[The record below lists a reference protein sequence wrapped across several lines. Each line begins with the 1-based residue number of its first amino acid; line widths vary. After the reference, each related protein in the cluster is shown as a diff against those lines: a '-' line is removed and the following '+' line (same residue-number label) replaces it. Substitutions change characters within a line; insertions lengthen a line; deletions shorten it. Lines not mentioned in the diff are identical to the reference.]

1 MAEEAERPARKPA
14 WQAEDLLYG
23 RPMVNWS
30 ILYRFVLPAILAVA
44 LTARVAPAQT
54 GQLDASPTLFTV
66 MAALNAGG
74 FAAEAS
80 SPNNAAIRQQI
91 KDEILK
97 RNPPSLAALKA
108 FVAKHHLSNPAS
120 EFGQYV
126 SFALSISG
134 PPKFEFTTRDVMDV
148 PPDAATLHDLSPLLA
163 AFYKEADIDNLWKRS
178 QKAID
183 AFAERYHQPVSDAV
197 LQVSLYLRQPTSG
210 VRGRHFQIF
219 LEPQGPPNQIQIRS
233 YGNEY
238 TIVVTPSPDLRIF
251 DIRHGYLHYV
261 LDPLAPRN
269 EEILERKKVLAEAL
283 QRAHAISEDYRQDFP
298 RLVTESLIKAVEARL
313 DKRPQDVDAALR
325 QGYILT
331 PFFAEHLPV
340 YEKQEAAMQLYYT
353 QLVQAIDLKKEQVRL
368 ENVQFDRNPP
378 PPHSVRAA
386 EPPAPPPLTGAAKTL
401 EDAEQLY
408 TKRNQDPANLDA
420 AKKLY
425 LEVLTQ
431 TSEKAMQGAAY
442 YGLGRI
448 ALLQKDPETGERMFL
463 KSLDLDPEPQVKAWV
478 LVYLG
483 RLSLAAGEGEQAG
496 KYFNDALQVPG
507 ATEMARKAAQDG
519 IRQSPK

>member
-1 MAEEAERPARKPA
+1 
-14 WQAEDLLYG
+14 
-23 RPMVNWS
+23 MVNWS
-30 ILYRFVLPAILAVA
+30 ILYRFALPAILAVA

-66 MAALNAGG
+66 MAAVNAAG
-74 FAAEAS
+74 FDADAAS
-80 SPNNAAIRQQI
+80 GNNAPIRQQL

-108 FVAKHHLSNPAS
+108 FVAKHHLSNPGS

-126 SFALSISG
+126 SFALSVSG

-183 AFAERYHQPVSDAV
+183 SFVEHYHQPVSDAV

-269 EEILERKKVLAEAL
+269 AEVLERKKVLAEAL

-313 DKRPQDVDAALR
+313 DKRPQDVEAALK

-331 PFFAEHLPV
+331 PYFAEAMVV
-340 YEKQEAAMQLYYT
+340 YEKQQAAMQLYYT
-353 QLVQAIDLKKEQVRL
+353 QLVQGIDLKKEEARL

-378 PPHSVRAA
+378 PAHSVRAA
-386 EPPAPPPLTGAAKTL
+386 QPPAPPAPTGAAKTL
-401 EDAEQLY
+401 DDAEQLY
-408 TKRNQDPANLDA
+408 TKRDLDA
-420 AKKLY
+420 AKKQY
-425 LEVLTQ
+425 LEVLSQ
-431 TSEKAMQGAAY
+431 TSDKPMQGAAY

-448 ALLQKDPETGERMFL
+448 ALLQKDPETGERML
-463 KSLDLDPEPQVKAWV
+463 QKSLDLDPEPQVKAWV

-483 RLSLAAGEGEQAG
+483 RLSLAAGEGAQAG
-496 KYFNDALQVPG
+496 KYFSDALQVPG
-507 ATEMARKAAQDG
+507 ASDMARKAAQEG
-519 IRQSPK
+519 MRQSSK

>member
-1 MAEEAERPARKPA
+1 
-14 WQAEDLLYG
+14 
-23 RPMVNWS
+23 MVNWS
-30 ILYRFVLPAILAVA
+30 ILYRFVLPAFLAVA
-44 LTARVAPAQT
+44 LMVRVAPAQT

-66 MAALNAGG
+66 MAAV
-74 FAAEAS
+74 
-80 SPNNAAIRQQI
+80 NAAGFDADAASPSNALIRQQI
-91 KDEILK
+91 KEEILK

-108 FVAKHHLSNPAS
+108 FVAKHHLSSPAS

-148 PPDAATLHDLSPLLA
+148 PPDAATLHDLTPLLA

-178 QKAID
+178 QQAID
-183 AFAERYHQPVSDAV
+183 AFASRYHQPVSDSV
-197 LQVSLYLRQPTSG
+197 LQVSLYLRQQTSG
-210 VRGRHFQIF
+210 VRGRRFQIF

-238 TIVVTPSPDLRIF
+238 TIVVTPSPDLRLF
-251 DIRHGYLHYV
+251 DIRHGYLHYI

-269 EEILERKKVLAEAL
+269 EEVLERKKVLAEAL
-283 QRAHAISEDYRQDFP
+283 QRVHVISEDYRQDFP

-313 DKRPQDVDAALR
+313 DKRPQDVEAALK
-325 QGYILT
+325 QGFILT
-331 PFFAEHLPV
+331 PYFAEALV
-340 YEKQEAAMQLYYT
+340 AYEKQQAAMQLYYT
-353 QLVQAIDLKKEQVRL
+353 QLVQGIDLKKEEARL

-378 PPHSVRAA
+378 PAHSVRAP
-386 EPPAPPPLTGAAKTL
+386 EPAAPPPPTGAAKTL

-408 TKRNQDPANLDA
+408 TKRDLDA
-420 AKKLY
+420 AKKMY
-425 LEVLTQ
+425 LEVLSQ
-431 TSEKAMQGAAY
+431 TSDKPMQGAAY

-448 ALLQKDPETGERMFL
+448 ALLQKDPETGERML
-463 KSLDLDPEPQVKAWV
+463 QKSLDLDPEPQVKGWV

-496 KYFNDALQVPG
+496 KYFNDALNLQG
-507 ATEMARKAAQDG
+507 ASDMARKAAQDG
-519 IRQSPK
+519 IRQTSK